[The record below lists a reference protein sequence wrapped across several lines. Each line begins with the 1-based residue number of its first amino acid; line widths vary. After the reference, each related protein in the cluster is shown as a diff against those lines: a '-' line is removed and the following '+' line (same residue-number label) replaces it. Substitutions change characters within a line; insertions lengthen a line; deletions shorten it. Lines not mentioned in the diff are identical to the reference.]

1 MSSEENKINYISNGQ
16 SEIYNEKIKNN
27 NDEDKSFNNDLIKP
41 IPINPK
47 FIKNQKNDLST
58 MGNSSVSVN
67 NINHNSQIPI
77 IYSKMTYA
85 KQISKNIS
93 LEDNN
98 LNYNSKNSK
107 NEEKINNFPNLKE
120 KVCCNCTKT
129 KCIKKYCECFAN
141 NRFCDNCNCQDCM
154 NKINYLDNNNMKNKN
169 ENEII
174 ICTCT
179 KSNCN
184 KKYCECYKSGMKCNE
199 KCRCINCM
207 NTLNQNQ
214 LIINNSITNNNNDNN
229 NKVNI
234 NHNENNNN
242 NNNIN
247 NKLEKNINN
256 KDNKKNNL
264 EDKKGMSKEN
274 IIYEDSDNEF
284 KIQRISVFINRNQ
297 TLINVEKFS
306 KEEMSLLCKKRNHNW
321 IIIKKSH

>member
-1 MSSEENKINYISNGQ
+1 
-16 SEIYNEKIKNN
+16 
-27 NDEDKSFNNDLIKP
+27 
-41 IPINPK
+41 
-47 FIKNQKNDLST
+47 
-58 MGNSSVSVN
+58 
-67 NINHNSQIPI
+67 
-77 IYSKMTYA
+77 MTYE

-107 NEEKINNFPNLKE
+107 NEQKINKFPYQKE

-141 NRFCDNCNCQDCM
+141 NRLCNNCNCQDCM
-154 NKINYLDNNNMKNKN
+154 NKIDYSNYLDNNNMNNTNEN

-184 KKYCECYKSGMKCNE
+184 KKYCECYKFGVKCNE

-207 NTLNQNQ
+207 NTLNKNQ
-214 LIINNSITNNNNDNN
+214 TNINNSIP
-229 NKVNI
+229 
-234 NHNENNNN
+234 NNNN
-242 NNNIN
+242 NNKVKLNHNEKNNNNIY
-247 NKLEKNINN
+247 NKLEKKIN
-256 KDNKKNNL
+256 KDNKINNL
-264 EDKKGMSKEN
+264 DDKKGVSKEN
-274 IIYEDSDNEF
+274 IIYEDLDNEW

-306 KEEMSLLCKKRNHNW
+306 KEEMSLLCKKRNH
-321 IIIKKSH
+321 I